1 MGAHFPAAQQEGRAL
16 PAIFNNMF
24 TYKTLDDL
32 LAIAA
37 ARNEAP
43 FILILDGI
51 EDPHNFGAILRTAE
65 GAGVHGVVIR
75 KARQVQ
81 VTDTVIKVSTGA
93 ADLVPIAR
101 VPNIAEA
108 IRYLKDQTLTIFG
121 VEIDGK
127 RLYNQADYRGASAF
141 VVGSEG
147 SGLSRL
153 VKERCDEVVRL
164 PMRGAIGSLN
174 ASVAAGIVLYEVLR
188 QRASS

>member
-1 MGAHFPAAQQEGRAL
+1 MFEYKKL
-16 PAIFNNMF
+16 P
-24 TYKTLDDL
+24 DL
-32 LAIAA
+32 LDIASS
-37 ARNEAP
+37 RSEPP

-65 GAGVHGVVIR
+65 AAGVHGVVIR

-93 ADLVPIAR
+93 ADIVPIAR

-108 IRYLKDQTLTIFG
+108 IRYLKEQSLTIFG

-127 RLYNQADYRGASAF
+127 RLYNQADYRGALAF

-164 PMRGAIGSLN
+164 PMRGTISSLN
-174 ASVAAGIVLYEVLR
+174 ASVAAGIALYEVLR